1 MGSFEK
7 LRPVSLLLIRLAVGA
22 IFIAYGYEKYQRGF
36 AAVGQSMV
44 HLKLPAFFGY
54 IAIVMELGGG
64 IFLILGLLTRVIGL
78 LMAVEMV
85 VAIFAAHMGNGI
97 LAIHSY
103 QFELALGA
111 AALALGTFGA
121 GPISLDAMLFERNS
135 RPRMRPGK

>member
-22 IFIAYGYEKYQRGF
+22 IFIVYGYEKYQRGF
-36 AAVGQSMV
+36 AAASQAMV

-54 IAIVMELGGG
+54 IAIVLELGGG
-64 IFLILGLLTRVIGL
+64 IFLVLGLLTRVIGL

-85 VAIFAAHMGNGI
+85 VAIFAAHMGSGI

-121 GPISLDAMLFERNS
+121 GAISLDAML
-135 RPRMRPGK
+135 